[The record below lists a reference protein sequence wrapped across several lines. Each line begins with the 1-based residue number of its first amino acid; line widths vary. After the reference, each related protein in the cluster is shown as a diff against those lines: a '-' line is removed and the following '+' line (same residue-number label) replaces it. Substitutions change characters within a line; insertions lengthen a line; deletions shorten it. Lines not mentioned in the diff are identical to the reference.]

1 MGPKNI
7 VDEKKN
13 IVDAQPCT
21 LRDKS
26 PPIQILRLN
35 SLLCFL
41 LRNAASQSQ
50 KGVES
55 ATSQRSKTRAERDS
69 KARGRPGRSI
79 FSRWALLPD

>member
-50 KGVES
+50 KGVELMVDKS
-55 ATSQRSKTRAERDS
+55 YHFMDGLLCRRAEKFLSFR
-69 KARGRPGRSI
+69 KYG
-79 FSRWALLPD
+79 